1 MKITKEFLKEH
12 NACDYGYEYW
22 IKTDLPDLREFCLQ
36 ALKDD
41 YFDFINWLLVICL
54 DHKNKIRY
62 AVFAAKKVLNLYESK
77 HPQDLRPRKA
87 IEAAEKVLANDSVEN
102 RAAADSASDAAADAA
117 AADAV
122 CYAACSAASYASH
135 ATSAYYD
142 ITYSASILHASCAV
156 IYSVDAYSAYSANP
170 SLKTE
175 IIMYGLSLIYKEDG
189 K

>member
-41 YFDFINWLLVICL
+41 YFDFINWLLVRCL

-62 AVFAAKKVLNLYESK
+62 AVFAAKRVLDLFESK
-77 HPQDLRPRKA
+77 HPRNLSPRKA

-117 AADAV
+117 ADAYAAAYADA
-122 CYAACSAASYASH
+122 AAAAKSEKWKE
-135 ATSAYYD
+135 
-142 ITYSASILHASCAV
+142 IGELL
-156 IYSVDAYSAYSANP
+156 
-170 SLKTE
+170 LK
-175 IIMYGLSLIYKEDG
+175 YL
-189 K
+189 